1 MNKNTGIQGAITN
14 GTPVPPPRV
23 RTTPLDRGA
32 CGATEDRWMAHCHPL
47 QQQRQR
53 HPLRVAELQQRWP
66 QGERRCN
73 LAHADARGA
82 RTSTKSRRPEARMV
96 AMIPS
101 ATGTSRAASAS
112 APTTGAVS
120 PPADP
125 HSDPPGRAEHRPP
138 RRGTV
143 PVQRQERPLT
153 RTPPWQRAT
162 SWAVLP
168 CARRDNHPC
177 GGRGAG
183 SQAGEPNAL
192 KLTTPAVDQPRV
204 VEVRPSRR
212 ASERPLPRTL
222 RERLTHEPTR
232 EVDLRLSPA
241 STLARMMNILEAE
254 GGTKIAARLA
264 SPHPGAGGHRLG

>member
-1 MNKNTGIQGAITN
+1 
-14 GTPVPPPRV
+14 
-23 RTTPLDRGA
+23 
-32 CGATEDRWMAHCHPL
+32 
-47 QQQRQR
+47 
-53 HPLRVAELQQRWP
+53 
-66 QGERRCN
+66 
-73 LAHADARGA
+73 
-82 RTSTKSRRPEARMV
+82 MV
-96 AMIPS
+96 AVIPS
-101 ATGTSRAASAS
+101 ATGTSQAAPTS

-138 RRGTV
+138 RGGAV
-143 PVQRQERPLT
+143 SVQRQDHPRT

-168 CARRDNHPC
+168 CARCNNHPC
-177 GGRGAG
+177 GRRGRW
-183 SQAGEPNAL
+183 EPSRRAQR
-192 KLTTPAVDQPRV
+192 AEFDDARCRQPRV

-222 RERLTHEPTR
+222 KERLTHEPAR
-232 EVDLRLSPA
+232 EVELRLSPA
-241 STLARMMNILEAE
+241 STPARMMNILEAE